1 MFQTKSCS
9 PDRTSLVPEVLI
21 SSPGGVQSG
30 VLLLCWA
37 LKCRASSVPVERGKS
52 SQSFHV
58 YLSIFTQ
65 ALQWSFRSRQVQF
78 CPKLRTVMVSLPK

>member
-1 MFQTKSCS
+1 MFQTKSFS
-9 PDRTSLVPEVLI
+9 PDRASLVPEVLI

-37 LKCRASSVPVERGKS
+37 LKSRVSLVPVQRGKS

-65 ALQWSFRSRQVQF
+65 ALQWSFRNRQVHF
-78 CPKLRTVMVSLPK
+78 CPKLRTVLVPLPK